1 MTKPKP
7 KKSKKADVVRFTL
20 PDDALL
26 MLSELAGPNALCVIK
41 AMSPA
46 YSGNPEF
53 NKFKVG

>member
-7 KKSKKADVVRFTL
+7 KKSKKAEVVHFAL
-20 PDDALL
+20 SDDALL